1 MKTYILLF
9 SILLFSSVLSA
20 QRLNGKVVDSA
31 NGQPIPGAVIYF
43 PQLKLLATTDAN
55 GHFTMT
61 SMPYGTYEMEVQI
74 VGYSTLTKQININ
87 DSTTC
92 NCKMCTMAGC
102 NMNEVVITALG
113 NITNT
118 ATFTSSCYPCYT

>member
-1 MKTYILLF
+1 
-9 SILLFSSVLSA
+9 
-20 QRLNGKVVDSA
+20 
-31 NGQPIPGAVIYF
+31 
-43 PQLKLLATTDAN
+43 
-55 GHFTMT
+55 MT
-61 SMPYGTYEMEVQI
+61 SIPYGTYEMEVQI
-74 VGYSTLTKQININ
+74 LGYSTLTKQITIN

-118 ATFTSSCYPCYT
+118 QRSPTPVTLLRMIC